1 MACVLRRK
9 PQDTCVSTAEGE
21 RHEVAQAVSKARRD
35 LRAARRVLNV
45 FLVFAYFTA
54 PPDCS
59 LTRQSETAGFGGLS
73 GERFNELQNLLFYP
87 QHEALSRKCV

>member
-35 LRAARRVLNV
+35 LRKTCDESLLSMIFSAPKQAVSILRCFV
-45 FLVFAYFTA
+45 FRIFHKESTFHTH
-54 PPDCS
+54 CI
-59 LTRQSETAGFGGLS
+59 
-73 GERFNELQNLLFYP
+73 
-87 QHEALSRKCV
+87 

>member
-35 LRAARRVLNV
+35 LRKTCDES
-45 FLVFAYFTA
+45 FLSMIFLGIEKSVVI
-54 PPDCS
+54 
-59 LTRQSETAGFGGLS
+59 L
-73 GERFNELQNLLFYP
+73 
-87 QHEALSRKCV
+87 KK